1 MIARVIVD
9 ISNSDVDRV
18 FDYSCT
24 DEYVPGSRV
33 LVPFG
38 NRTVEGILIAISETT
53 EVESGKL
60 KGVIR
65 MLDDRPVVSRELLH
79 VMDFMAAKYHL
90 RLADI
95 LRLFIPAEMRGGRV
109 KELVRK
115 CARIREGLCG
125 EEAQS
130 LIRRGSDKQKDIL
143 EHLIIHGS
151 ALVADIGREF
161 SVSALNTL
169 VKHGIVVIEDC
180 GVGRVPYKNIIPEYQ
195 EAFTLTAEQTAAYAA
210 VSGARGCGTFLL
222 HGVTGSGKTEVYVK
236 CISDCLKCGK
246 NAIMLVP
253 EISLTPQTFKYFKD
267 RFGDTVAILHSG
279 LSAGERYDEWRRLLT
294 GGARIAIGARSA
306 IFAPLKNIGMIII
319 DEEHDASYISENNP
333 RYDTLDI
340 AVKRSEYN
348 DCPLLLG
355 SATPSVNTYFSAR
368 NGDYKLLELNKR
380 VNNMPLPTI
389 RLVDM
394 LPQMRLGSDGLYSSV
409 LLNEIAGC
417 IESGKQAMIFLNRRG
432 YASYQRCMSCDYV
445 YKCDDCDISL
455 VYHSAGNIYKC
466 HYCNRTYPVKI
477 HCTVCGSEFMRMG
490 SAGTQKLESELAKYL
505 PGAKILRMDNDT
517 TRNKDGHLKIL
528 SRFLAKE
535 ANVLIGTQMIAKG
548 HNFPDV
554 TLVGIIDADQSLYFS
569 DFRASEKTFQLI
581 TQVSGRAGRADM
593 PGKVILQTF
602 SPGHYVY
609 RHAIEGDYKGF
620 YEREI
625 NIRKVTQYP
634 PFSTI
639 LRILVQG
646 EDEELAISNLKLMYD
661 EIKLIRD
668 ELPDAFIYLKAM
680 KSYIKKIQNL
690 FRVQILIRI
699 KGADSDLIIR
709 RLYSIIDK
717 HRNKKLQCF
726 AEINPQSLS

>member
-9 ISNSDVDRV
+9 ISSSDVDRV
-18 FDYSCT
+18 FDYSCI
-24 DEYVPGSRV
+24 DEYSLGSRV

-38 NRTVEGILIAISETT
+38 NRQVEGFIIAVSEKT
-53 EVESGKL
+53 EVDPAKL
-60 KGVIR
+60 KSIIK
-65 MLDDRPVVSRELLH
+65 MLDDRPVISAELLQI
-79 VMDFMAAKYHL
+79 MSFMAAKYHL

-95 LRLFIPAEMRGGRV
+95 LRLFIPAELRGGRV

-115 CARIREGLCG
+115 CAKIRDGMAY
-125 EEAQS
+125 EEASS
-130 LIRRGSDKQKDIL
+130 LIKRGSDKQKDIL
-143 EHLIIHGS
+143 EYLETNGS
-151 ALVADIGREF
+151 ALVADIGREY
-161 SVSALNTL
+161 SLSALNTL
-169 VKHGIVVIEDC
+169 AKHGIIVIEDC
-180 GVGRVPYKNIIPEYQ
+180 GVGRVPYKNIIPEYPETFKLTNEQ
-195 EAFTLTAEQTAAYAA
+195 ITAYEAI
-210 VSGARGCGTFLL
+210 SGAGGRHTFVL

-236 CISDCLKCGK
+236 CISDCLRSGK
-246 NAIMLVP
+246 TAVMLVP
-253 EISLTPQTFKYFKD
+253 EISLTPQTFKYFKE

-294 GGARIAIGARSA
+294 GSAMIAIGARSA
-306 IFAPLKNIGMIII
+306 IFAPLTNIGMIII
-319 DEEHDASYISENNP
+319 DEEHDSSYISESNP

-340 AVKRSEYN
+340 AFKRSEYN
-348 DCPLLLG
+348 DCPLVLG
-355 SATPSVNTYFSAR
+355 SATPSVNTYFLAQS
-368 NGDYKLLELNKR
+368 GEYTLLQLKKR
-380 VNNMPLPTI
+380 INNLPLPEI
-389 RLVDM
+389 RIVDM
-394 LPQMRLGSDGLYSSV
+394 LPQMRQGSDGLYSNV
-409 LLNEIAGC
+409 LLSEIADC
-417 IESGKQAMIFLNRRG
+417 ISSGRQAMVFLNRRG

-455 VYHSAGNIYKC
+455 VYHSAGGFYKC
-466 HYCNRTYPVKI
+466 HYCNRTYPVKT
-477 HCTVCGSEFMRMG
+477 HCSVCGSEFMRLG
-490 SAGTQKLESELAKYL
+490 SAGTQKLEEELIKYV
-505 PGAKILRMDNDT
+505 PNAKILRMDNDT
-517 TRNKDGHLKIL
+517 TRNKDGHFKIL

-548 HNFPDV
+548 HNFPEV

-569 DFRASEKTFQLI
+569 DFRASEKTYQLI

-609 RHAIEGDYKGF
+609 RHAVEGDYKGF

-634 PFSTI
+634 PYSII

-646 EDEELAISNLKLMYD
+646 EDEELAIANLKLMYD
-661 EIKLIRD
+661 DLKVIRD

-690 FRVQILIRI
+690 FRVQILMRI
-699 KGADSDLIIR
+699 KGGDSDLIIQ
-709 RLYSIIDK
+709 RLYSIMDK

>member
-9 ISNSDVDRV
+9 ISNSEVDRV

-24 DEYVPGSRV
+24 DEYLPGSRV

-38 NRTVEGILIAISETT
+38 NRAVEGILIAVSEIT
-53 EVESGKL
+53 EIDPAKL
-60 KGVIR
+60 KGIIR
-65 MLDDRPVVSRELLH
+65 KLDDRPVVSPELLKI
-79 VMDFMAAKYHL
+79 MEFMAIKYHL

-115 CARIREGLCG
+115 CARIRDGLCI
-125 EEAQS
+125 EEAES
-130 LIRRGSDKQKDIL
+130 LIKRGSDKQKNIL
-143 EHLIIHGS
+143 EYLIVHGN

-161 SVSALNTL
+161 SLSALNTL
-169 VKHGIVVIEDC
+169 VKHGVVVIEDC
-180 GVGRVPYKNIIPEYQ
+180 GVGRTPYKSIIPEYQ
-195 EAFTLTAEQTAAYAA
+195 GAFTLTAEQSAAYAA
-210 VSGARGCGTFLL
+210 ISKAAGRSKFLL

-236 CISDCLKCGK
+236 CISDCLSCGK

-253 EISLTPQTFKYFKD
+253 EISLTPQTFKYFRD

-294 GGARIAIGARSA
+294 GGAKIAIGARSA
-306 IFAPLKNIGMIII
+306 IFAPLQNIGMIII

-348 DCPLLLG
+348 DCPLVLG

-368 NGDYKLLELNKR
+368 NGEYTLLELNKR
-380 VNNMPLPTI
+380 VNNMPLPEI
-389 RLVDM
+389 KLVDM
-394 LPQMRLGSDGLYSSV
+394 LLQMRQGSDGLYSSV

-432 YASYQRCMSCDYV
+432 YASYQRCLSCDFV

-455 VYHSAGNIYKC
+455 VYHSAGGFYKC
-466 HYCNRTYPVKI
+466 HYCNRTYPVKT
-477 HCTVCGSEFMRMG
+477 HCSVCGSEFMRLG
-490 SAGTQKLESELAKYL
+490 SAGTQKLESELARYL

-569 DFRASEKTFQLI
+569 DFRASEKTYQLI

-634 PFSTI
+634 PFSTV

-646 EDEELAISNLKLMYD
+646 EDEELAIANLKLMYD

-668 ELPDAFIYLKAM
+668 EQPDAFIYLKAM

-690 FRVQILIRI
+690 FRVQILLRI
-699 KGADSDLIIR
+699 KGGDPDLIIQ